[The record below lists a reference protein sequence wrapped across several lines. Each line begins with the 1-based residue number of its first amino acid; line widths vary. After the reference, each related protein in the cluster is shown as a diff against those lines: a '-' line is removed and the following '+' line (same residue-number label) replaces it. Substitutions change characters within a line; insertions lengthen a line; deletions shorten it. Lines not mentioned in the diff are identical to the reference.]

1 METEEAQMQHFITFL
16 FAEELSCKSDSVY
29 SNCNPPVSRSSM
41 VTDKSG
47 LRLDNSR
54 QLQWPRKCPF
64 LVFLL
69 EHGGWWVTGEWESTK
84 KDGSLTDYWSLLAL
98 LLPATNCQPISAP
111 TNHLRLC
118 RHFTGYLSF
127 VPSNLLERL
136 LVGNS
141 RLKL

>member
-1 METEEAQMQHFITFL
+1 METEEAQLQHFITFL
-16 FAEELSCKSDSVY
+16 FAEELSCKSDSVC

-69 EHGGWWVTGEWESTK
+69 EHGGWWLVSERVQRKTAAWLITGH
-84 KDGSLTDYWSLLAL
+84 YWHCCC
-98 LLPATNCQPISAP
+98 LPATNCQPISAP
-111 TNHLRLC
+111 TNHLQLC